1 MDDMTIDALKRID
14 NSTAPQFREL
24 LLDALEKTDDSQLY
38 VDFKDTGYVSSAGL
52 RVLLEAQK
60 LARKKHQEMII
71 QHVKPIVM
79 EVFDITGFSG
89 FLNIEEE

>member
-1 MDDMTIDALKRID
+1 MTIEALKRID

-24 LLDALEKTDDSQLY
+24 LLDALEKTEDSLY
-38 VDFKDTGYVSSAGL
+38 VDFKDTAYVSSAGL

-60 LARKKHQEMII
+60 LARKKNLEMII

>member
-1 MDDMTIDALKRID
+1 MTIDALKRID

-24 LLDALEKTDDSQLY
+24 LLDALEKTEDDSLY
-38 VDFKDTGYVSSAGL
+38 VDFKDTAYVSSAGL

-60 LARKKHQEMII
+60 LARKKNLEMII

>member
-1 MDDMTIDALKRID
+1 MTIEALKRID
-14 NSTAPQFREL
+14 NNSAAQFREL
-24 LLDALEKTDDSQLY
+24 LLDAVEKETEDTLY
-38 VDFKDTGYVSSAGL
+38 VDFKNTSYVSSAGL

-60 LARKKHQEMII
+60 LTKKKKLTMILR
-71 QHVKPIVM
+71 HVKPIVM

>member
-1 MDDMTIDALKRID
+1 MTIEALKRID
-14 NSTAPQFREL
+14 NNSAAQFREL
-24 LLDALEKTDDSQLY
+24 LLDAVEKETEDTLY
-38 VDFKDTGYVSSAGL
+38 VDFKNTSYVSSAGL

-60 LARKKHQEMII
+60 LTKKKNLTMIL

>member
-1 MDDMTIDALKRID
+1 MTIEALKRID
-14 NSTAPQFREL
+14 NNTAAKFREI
-24 LLDALEKTDDSQLY
+24 LLDAMEKETGDTLY
-38 VDFKDTGYVSSAGL
+38 VDFQNTSYVSSAGL

-60 LARKKHQEMII
+60 LSKKKNLTLILRN
-71 QHVKPIVM
+71 VKPIVM

>member
-1 MDDMTIDALKRID
+1 MTIEALKRID
-14 NSTAPQFREL
+14 NNSAAQFREL
-24 LLDALEKTDDSQLY
+24 LLDAVEKETEDTLY
-38 VDFKDTGYVSSAGL
+38 VDFKNTSYVSSAGL

-60 LARKKHQEMII
+60 LTKKKKLTMIL

>member
-1 MDDMTIDALKRID
+1 MTIEALKRID
-14 NSTAPQFREL
+14 NNSAAQFREL
-24 LLDALEKTDDSQLY
+24 LLDAVEKETEDALY
-38 VDFKDTGYVSSAGL
+38 VDFKNTSYVSSAGL

-60 LARKKHQEMII
+60 LTKKKKLTMIL

>member
-1 MDDMTIDALKRID
+1 MTIEALKRID
-14 NSTAPQFREL
+14 NNSAAQFREL
-24 LLDALEKTDDSQLY
+24 LLDAVEKETEDALY
-38 VDFKDTGYVSSAGL
+38 VDFKNTSYVSSAGL

-60 LARKKHQEMII
+60 LTKKKNLTMIL